1 LSIPTI
7 QRKRHSGLRA
17 FPVISLLFILGWF
30 PTFTLAQEIL
40 AASDPTNSL
49 KSSLLLLEKDFG
61 VRFSYNPD
69 EIKGL
74 KVARVN
80 SGADLQ
86 TALKQLLQSTQLEFE
101 RVDDQYY
108 VIKKA
113 SSKFI
118 QLRIIDA
125 ESQTFL
131 PFATIRQKGTSLGIV
146 SDDTG
151 TARIVLSSPKDAIL
165 EVIYLGFQTHEID
178 INTLPSKSDLSI
190 SLEPEP
196 LDLNDFEVKE
206 YLNAGIASDP
216 KANSFKIIPQ
226 EMEILPGLAER
237 DVLLSVQII
246 SGVNSNDESASGI
259 NIRGSSRDNTLLYWN
274 NVPIYH
280 TAHYFG
286 SISSFIPSSIG
297 ILDVYKNY
305 IPVKYGGA
313 SAGLISLESRN
324 YVDRTFKAEAS
335 LNMTHGDAFVK
346 TPILGK
352 KGSLMF
358 AARRSYNDAIPTWTY
373 NAYGEKLFGREIR
386 DRQGIIYENE
396 FSNNLKFSDINFQW
410 NYEPSDRS
418 SVKISY
424 INADSRFEYREND
437 PEDRQN
443 IEQEHEVHSYGAD
456 ISWAYRLT
464 DRQSLTASLAYSD
477 YEMGYTY
484 ANIRNPNI
492 ESDDD
497 VQSRSNTVNN
507 LEARIA
513 HTQVLAGKHKLSL
526 GYQFN
531 NFDINNLI
539 NTQNFLEEDNAEQID
554 SRSNIHAVYSDI
566 NLQAS
571 DRLEWVLSGRLT
583 DIESLGKT
591 VFSPQIKANY
601 NLKNNLLLKS
611 TYGIYHQYLSTIKET
626 QFTISNAVEQHWLLA
641 DDEEL
646 VPLVINKQLSLGLI
660 YNTPQWLF
668 DLDIYRKD
676 IDGLLARNL
685 GFGFTQED
693 GFNQGTE
700 RILGLDLT
708 LRRRW
713 KYFKT
718 WFSYNFQ
725 DSEVSFPELFNHT
738 FASNLNIRNQFSLS
752 TSYTKGNW
760 EFSFGYNFKS
770 GAPYTSVDNVRL
782 DRRNNGGP
790 PPPPGQNNDGEFR
803 LRFSRPNSLRLDN
816 YHRFD
821 SSIWHRFQG
830 KNWKGEVGLSFI
842 NIFNRRN
849 IYDIGYLVD
858 YNREGEISIVER
870 RKFFLEFTPNISLRF
885 SF

>member
-1 LSIPTI
+1 M
-7 QRKRHSGLRA
+7 
-17 FPVISLLFILGWF
+17 
-30 PTFTLAQEIL
+30 
-40 AASDPTNSL
+40 
-49 KSSLLLLEKDFG
+49 LEKDFG
-61 VRFSYNPD
+61 VKFSYNPD

-74 KVARVN
+74 KVGGLNNR
-80 SGADLQ
+80 ADLP
-86 TALKQLLQSTQLEFE
+86 TSLRQLLASTQLEFE
-101 RVDDQYY
+101 KVDDKYY

-113 SSKFI
+113 SSKFLKLEI
-118 QLRIIDA
+118 TDA
-125 ESQTFL
+125 ESETAL
-131 PFATIRQKGTSLGIV
+131 PFATIRQKGTNLGLV
-146 SDDTG
+146 ADNSG
-151 TARIVLSSPKDAIL
+151 TARLVLSNPKDAIL
-165 EVIYLGFQTHEID
+165 EVIYLGFQTYEID
-178 INTLPSKSDLSI
+178 VNTLQSNSRLQI
-190 SLEPEP
+190 NLQPEP
-196 LDLNDFEVKE
+196 LDLNDYEVKE

-216 KANSFKIIPQ
+216 KANSFKILPQ

-237 DVLLSVQII
+237 DVLLSAQII

-259 NIRGSSRDNTLLYWN
+259 NVRGSSRDNTLLYWN

-297 ILDVYKNY
+297 VLDVYKNY

-324 YVDRTFKAEAS
+324 FVDKTFKAEAS

-346 TPILGK
+346 TPFLGN
-352 KGSLMF
+352 KGSVMF

-373 NAYGEKLFGREIR
+373 NSYGEKLFGREIR
-386 DRQGIIYENE
+386 DRQGVIYENE
-396 FSNNLKFSDINFQW
+396 FSNNLRFSDINFQL
-410 NYEPSDRS
+410 NYEPTDRS
-418 SVKISY
+418 SVKMSF
-424 INADSRFEYREND
+424 INADSHFEYHEKD

-443 IEQEHEVHSYGAD
+443 IEQEHEIKSYGAD
-456 ISWAYRLT
+456 VSWAYRLT

-477 YEMGYTY
+477 YDMGYTY
-484 ANIRNPNI
+484 ANIRNPDI

-497 VQSRSNTVNN
+497 IQSRSNTIKNV
-507 LEARIA
+507 EARIA

-531 NFDINNLI
+531 NFDIHNLI
-539 NTQNFLEEDNAEQID
+539 NTQNFLEPDYAEQID
-554 SRSNIHAVYSDI
+554 SKANIHALYSDL

-571 DRLEWVLSGRLT
+571 NRLELVLSGRLT

-591 VFSPQIKANY
+591 VFSPQVKANY
-601 NLKNNLLLKS
+601 NLKNNFLLKS
-611 TYGIYHQYLSTIKET
+611 TYGVYHQYLSTIKET

-646 VPLVINKQLSLGLI
+646 VPLVVNKQLSLGLI
-660 YNTPQWLF
+660 YNSAQWLF
-668 DLDIYRKD
+668 DLDLYHKH

-700 RILGLDLT
+700 KIMGLDLT

-752 TSYTKGNW
+752 TSYTRGNW

-770 GAPYTSVDNVRL
+770 GAPYTSLNNVRL
-782 DRRNNGGP
+782 DRQNGGNP
-790 PPPPGQNNDGEFR
+790 PPQPGSDDDDDDDSFR
-803 LRFSRPNSLRLDN
+803 LRFSEPNGLRLKS

-821 SSIWHRFQG
+821 ASIWHRFHGQ
-830 KNWKGEVGLSFI
+830 KWKGEVGLSFI

-849 IYDIGYLVD
+849 IYNIGYIVD
-858 YNREGEISIVER
+858 YNREGEISIIER
-870 RKFFLEFTPNISLRF
+870 RKFFLEFTPNMSVRF